1 MIINLQVHKYTYIE
15 HICDESINMNT
26 NSNHTQ
32 KHLYGGV
39 HVL

>member
-1 MIINLQVHKYTYIE
+1 MYECVNKHDVVYIY
-15 HICDESINMNT
+15 ILVI
-26 NSNHTQ
+26 NHTQ